1 MSKIGMRH
9 LSQNP
14 AHYSGLAFGKGALT
28 SSTSPLWSP
37 MGAYNMPS
45 GNFGGFYG
53 EADGTQTAAAA
64 AQPRKSSELMD
75 FLKSP
80 LACLSLLVVDT

>member
-1 MSKIGMRH
+1 MRH

-64 AQPRKSSELMD
+64 APAPEKSSELMD